1 MSSTLRDKI
10 ALRALGALIERSPTF
25 AFAAGSVG
33 VFATAAYDFA
43 DVMLAERERRLV
55 AERRARKE
63 EIEKARAAVH
73 PATTRRGDMKVTEP
87 GGGESET

>member
-1 MSSTLRDKI
+1 MNSTLRDKI

-25 AFAAGSVG
+25 ALAAGSVG

-55 AERRARKE
+55 AERRVRQE
-63 EIEKARAAVH
+63 ELRAIQKAMS
-73 PATTRRGDMKVTEP
+73 PTTTRRGDMKVTEP

>member
-10 ALRALGALIERSPTF
+10 ALRALVALIGWTPRIGDPKGL
-25 AFAAGSVG
+25 AA
-33 VFATAAYDFA
+33 AAYDFA
-43 DVMLAERERRLV
+43 DAMLAERERRLV
-55 AERRARKE
+55 AERRARQE

-87 GGGESET
+87 GGGEGET